1 MDAAQTAVA
10 LRPIATGDLE
20 FLEREV
26 VDRDVRG
33 HANWWGF
40 GNAGSVRR
48 QFETDGF
55 LGQDGGRLIAE
66 VDGQPIGGI
75 NREEYGAFE
84 SMADRKNFRQHWQSL
99 FRTVLFVSTK
109 QNDVFAFTRTFASII
124 DHPIGRVRCSD
135 KKDHQNSNR
144 TRKESGE
151 IHWGS
156 FIPVSLKDSN
166 EKAVSDRDLGA
177 S

>member
-1 MDAAQTAVA
+1 AQVS
-10 LRPIATGDLE
+10 RIE
-20 FLEREV
+20 
-26 VDRDVRG
+26 RG
-33 HANWWGF
+33 HSRNVGLDD
-40 GNAGSVRR
+40 R
-48 QFETDGF
+48 
-55 LGQDGGRLIAE
+55 
-66 VDGQPIGGI
+66 I
-75 NREEYGAFE
+75 NRAIRRIHRKQHGAFE

-99 FRTVLFVSTK
+99 FGTVLFVSTK
-109 QNDVFAFTRTFASII
+109 QNDVFSFTRTFASII

-166 EKAVSDRDLGA
+166 EKAVSETKRQKDKKDRRSPGRFARPGA
-177 S
+177 ALLPAS